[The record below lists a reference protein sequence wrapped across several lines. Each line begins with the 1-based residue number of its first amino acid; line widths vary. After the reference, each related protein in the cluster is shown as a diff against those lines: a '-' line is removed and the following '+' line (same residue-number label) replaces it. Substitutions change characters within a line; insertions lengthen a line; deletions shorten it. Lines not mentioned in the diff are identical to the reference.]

1 MFKTTRLTLVSI
13 LVLIALTGSVAANAI
28 TCAPEILCTQHGRF
42 AQLVGT
48 TGDDDNTVG
57 IYQHNHPGGV
67 HIIYRD
73 C

>member
-1 MFKTTRLTLVSI
+1 MSKTTRFSLVFV
-13 LVLIALTGSVAANAI
+13 LVLIILTGSMAASAI

-57 IYQHNHPGGV
+57 IYQHSHIGGV
-67 HIIYRD
+67 HVIYQD